1 MIMASTG
8 PTPNPGDRFALT
20 LAVATLVHVG
30 AILGVSFGVDPQERL
45 QPSTKLDIVLVQSH
59 SPEPPEKAQV
69 LAQAN
74 QQASGR
80 SEAADRPANPVT
92 PLIPV
97 KGTGEA
103 PVRSEASTPK
113 PQTRPKPQVV
123 ARKTSAHTV
132 AVTTDK
138 PESRS
143 KNYRS
148 ADELLQRSLEI
159 ARLSAQLED
168 EQRRYAQRPRIH
180 TIDSVSAKSAVEA
193 SYVTAWI
200 RKVERV
206 GNLNYPD
213 EARRRKLGGALIL
226 NVLID
231 NDGKVLDIELATT
244 SKHAVLDAAAKRIVE
259 LASPFAPFPQE
270 MRNAYDQ
277 LMITRTWV
285 FFSDSRMV
293 TK

>member
-1 MIMASTG
+1 MIMATTG
-8 PTPNPGDRFALT
+8 PTPNPGERLALT
-20 LAVATLVHVG
+20 LLVATLVHIG
-30 AILGVSFGVDPQERL
+30 AILGLSFGVDPSERL
-45 QPSTKLDIVLVQSH
+45 KPSTKLDLVLVQSH
-59 SPEPPEKAQV
+59 SPEPPERAQF

-80 SEAADRPANPVT
+80 SEVEDRPANPVT
-92 PLIPV
+92 PLIPL
-97 KGTGEA
+97 KATGET
-103 PVRSEASTPK
+103 PLRSDKSTPE
-113 PQTRPKPQVV
+113 PQARPTPQVV
-123 ARKTSAHTV
+123 HRKTSEHMV
-132 AVTTDK
+132 AVTTDEPK
-138 PESRS
+138 STS

-159 ARLSAQLED
+159 ARLTAELED

-193 SYVTAWI
+193 SYLTAWI
-200 RKVERV
+200 HKVERV

-231 NDGKVLDIELATT
+231 NDGEVLDIELATT